1 MECKPLA
8 SLRKPI
14 DGTYIRKTLSATR
27 EWALVR
33 LVASMGTAV
42 DSQGA
47 ALNECLV
54 ARFVV
59 TSVRAL
65 VGVYSIMAL
74 EIRLSIETLCDAIVI
89 SLWTCTTEAER
100 WAQNDLPWG
109 SPDAIRTEKGE
120 RPCRQRRVQ
129 L

>member
-1 MECKPLA
+1 
-8 SLRKPI
+8 
-14 DGTYIRKTLSATR
+14 
-27 EWALVR
+27 
-33 LVASMGTAV
+33 MGTAV

-47 ALNECLV
+47 ALYECLV

-65 VGVYSIMAL
+65 IGMYSIMAL
-74 EIRLSIETLCDAIVI
+74 EIRLSIETLCDDIVI
-89 SLWTCTTEAER
+89 SLWTCTTEAEHS
-100 WAQNDLPWG
+100 AQNGLPWG
-109 SPDAIRTEKGE
+109 NPDAIRTEKGE